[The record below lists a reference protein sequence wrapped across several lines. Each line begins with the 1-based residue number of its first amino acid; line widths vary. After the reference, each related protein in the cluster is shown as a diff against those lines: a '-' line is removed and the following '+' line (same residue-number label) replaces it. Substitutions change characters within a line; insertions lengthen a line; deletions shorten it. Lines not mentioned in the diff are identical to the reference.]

1 MNPCPQFETLLVD
14 LATGELE
21 GEALHLLEQHLGVC
35 AACATEAN
43 SLRELLE
50 LASLPAQSVEERAAV
65 AALPGLTAAAW
76 RRSER
81 HRALVLGAAA
91 GFLAA
96 VAAAGLILL
105 PGSRRHPPTRP
116 AEGPDPSVAA
126 IQRWA
131 SPWPFNGVFTEP
143 VPEEVWDVEEDGG

>member
-21 GEALHLLEQHLGVC
+21 GEALHLLEQHLRVC
-35 AACATEAN
+35 AACAAEAK
-43 SLRELLE
+43 SLQELLQ
-50 LASLPAQSVEERAAV
+50 LASLPLQSVEEHAAV
-65 AALPGLTAAAW
+65 AALPVSTAAAW

-81 HRALVLGAAA
+81 HRVLVLGAAA

-96 VAAAGLILL
+96 AAAAALILL
-105 PGSRRHPPTRP
+105 PGSRRHPATGS
-116 AEGPDPSVAA
+116 AEGTDPSVAA

-143 VPEEVWDVEEDGG
+143 VPVEEWDVEEDGG